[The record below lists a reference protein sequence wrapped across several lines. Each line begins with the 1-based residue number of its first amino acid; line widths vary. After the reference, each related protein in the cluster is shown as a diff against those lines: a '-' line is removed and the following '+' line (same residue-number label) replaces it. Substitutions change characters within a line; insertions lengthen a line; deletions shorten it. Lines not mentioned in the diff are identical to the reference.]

1 MISRNKLKS
10 YIEIARIDKPIGIY
24 LLLWPSVLGLLIAG
38 TINEIKIIDLLIVI
52 IGSILV
58 RSCGCVINDISDYKI
73 DKLVSRTVGRPLATG
88 ALSIYEAWGFFL
100 LLGLMSLSLLFFTN
114 PLTIKIG
121 IFFAIFIIVYPLTK
135 RFFKAP
141 QFFLGVTFGSGSLIS
156 YSLVSSSLSLSIII
170 LYIGL
175 IAWIISFDTY
185 YALEDI
191 EDDRSIGINSTA
203 ILWGDNVI
211 KIARLLHLLFYV
223 SILVI
228 AILNSFSYYF
238 FFVFIVLFLI
248 FMYQKKLLDNDKFL
262 EAFKINNWIG
272 MLAVIGF
279 TIEII
284 ILN

>member
-38 TINEIKIIDLLIVI
+38 TINEIKIIDLLIVT

-88 ALSIYEAWGFFL
+88 ALSVYEAWGFFL

-228 AILNSFSYYF
+228 AVLNSFSYYF

-248 FMYQKKLLDNDKFL
+248 FMYQKKLLDSDKFL

>member
-191 EDDRSIGINSTA
+191 EDDKSIGINSTA

-228 AILNSFSYYF
+228 AVLNSFSYYF

>member
-88 ALSIYEAWGFFL
+88 ALSVYEAWGFFL

-121 IFFAIFIIVYPLTK
+121 IFFALFIIVYPLTK

-228 AILNSFSYYF
+228 AVLNSFSYYF

-248 FMYQKKLLDNDKFL
+248 FMYQKKLLDNNKFL

>member
-38 TINEIKIIDLLIVI
+38 TINEIKIIDVFIVI

-121 IFFAIFIIVYPLTK
+121 IFFALFIIVYPLTK

-170 LYIGL
+170 LYVGL

-211 KIARLLHLLFYV
+211 KIARLLHLLFYL

-228 AILNSFSYYF
+228 AVLNSFSYYF
-238 FFVFIVLFLI
+238 FFVFIILFLI
-248 FMYQKKLLDNDKFL
+248 FMYQKKLLDNDKFI
-262 EAFKINNWIG
+262 EAFRINNWIG

>member
-248 FMYQKKLLDNDKFL
+248 FMYQKKLLDNDKFI
-262 EAFKINNWIG
+262 EAFRINNWIG

>member
-175 IAWIISFDTY
+175 IAWIISFDSY